1 MLNGTKQCWVVAFF
15 CLIPCRS
22 SSGGKRWAEAVAAST
37 AFNEIPRLP
46 PAEQTRWHLKHHI
59 QDKNDFSKLKF
70 QPASPRCHH
79 PRTAARESEGF
90 LIIWVFQWEPASCV
104 CWDLQSSCRVEGT
117 EWKERAVSLFSPLF
131 NLHVHM
137 PDAPDST
144 RPWNNFP
151 AGRRHADCTIFSHPE
166 FRRRP
171 MQPSTVICHPSVPP
185 SHFYIFP
192 PTSRSVSVKFPL
204 ASSISVLARTP
215 ASHCTPSLSRPSLC
229 LCLFTSPSF
238 FWLNLFFARLSS
250 FFLVS

>member
-1 MLNGTKQCWVVAFF
+1 MKQNNAAFF
-15 CLIPCRS
+15 CLIPCHS
-22 SSGGKRWAEAVAAST
+22 SSGWKRWVEAVAAST

-46 PAEQTRWHLKHHI
+46 PSEKTRWHLK
-59 QDKNDFSKLKF
+59 NDFSKFEL
-70 QPASPRCHH
+70 QPASPQCQH
-79 PRTAARESEGF
+79 PRTAGREFEGF
-90 LIIWVFQWEPASCV
+90 LIISESKWEPASPV
-104 CWDLQSSCRVEGT
+104 CSDLQSSCRVEGT

-171 MQPSTVICHPSVPP
+171 MQPSTVICHPLFLPP
-185 SHFYIFP
+185 IFI
-192 PTSRSVSVKFPL
+192 
-204 ASSISVLARTP
+204 SSLQHPALSLSGFFSPHTSVLARTA
-215 ASHCTPSLSRPSLC
+215 ASHCTPSLSCPSLC

-250 FFLVS
+250 FF